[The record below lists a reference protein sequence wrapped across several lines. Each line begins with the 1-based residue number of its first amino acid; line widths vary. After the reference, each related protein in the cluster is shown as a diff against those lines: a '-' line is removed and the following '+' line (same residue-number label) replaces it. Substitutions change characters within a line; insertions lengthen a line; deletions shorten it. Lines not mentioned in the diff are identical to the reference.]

1 MSVSASVQRH
11 QYQCSASISGG
22 QHQLSSA
29 NIFTIPGS
37 FSTFIS
43 KQYQSTYLEILLP
56 NRPYQ
61 ELWFLFQPVRLNE
74 STNAV
79 STVQRC
85 VSLSVNMERNI
96 QIIRYQY
103 YEDIHIIHCPK
114 VYRPVCA
121 SNGAANITFTN
132 ECQLQ
137 VKTIMTRIT
146 KIIAVTLHVIL
157 VPILYHYSVGEKC
170 QNAA

>member
-1 MSVSASVQRH
+1 MNYIVIHDPNFWHNHVDLNVKAQRLCE
-11 QYQCSASISGG
+11 YILMIS
-22 QHQLSSA
+22 LPSF
-29 NIFTIPGS
+29 IFWGS
-37 FSTFIS
+37 FQLIFLNKRKFIAS
-43 KQYQSTYLEILLP
+43 CQDLSP

-103 YEDIHIIHCPK
+103 YEDIHIIPCPK

-137 VKTIMTRIT
+137 VPTI
-146 KIIAVTLHVIL
+146 IIW
-157 VPILYHYSVGEKC
+157 
-170 QNAA
+170 